1 MTIEP
6 TTIILAALATLTIYN
21 SYRVWLLGE
30 ALDEVD
36 EILVELI
43 ESHNSLVQALQE
55 VSDEQD

>member
-1 MTIEP
+1 MTF
-6 TTIILAALATLTIYN
+6 TAFTLAALATLTLYN

-43 ESHNSLVQALQE
+43 ESHNSLILNSHVGYQ
-55 VSDEQD
+55 DEQD